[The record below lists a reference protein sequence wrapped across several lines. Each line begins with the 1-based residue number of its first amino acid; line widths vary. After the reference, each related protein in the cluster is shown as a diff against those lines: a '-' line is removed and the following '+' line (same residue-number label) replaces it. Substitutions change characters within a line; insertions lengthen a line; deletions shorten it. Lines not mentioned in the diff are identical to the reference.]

1 MDQTRSK
8 DELASA
14 VTHGA
19 GIIASVVGGA
29 VLITLAA
36 LSGSPWQVVGAAVF
50 AASLVL
56 LYSASTA
63 YHYAVGEVARRRLR
77 LLDHCAIYVLI
88 AGTYTPFTLTAL
100 RGSWGWTLFGIV
112 WGLAIAGIV
121 FKLFLI
127 GRFPRVSTAIYIGM
141 GWLIVLAAGPLARAL
156 DPATI
161 ALLVIGGLAYTG
173 GTAFYHS
180 RRIPYAHAVWHLF
193 VLSGSVCHAIA
204 VGIQI

>member
-1 MDQTRSK
+1 MDQGRSTE
-8 DELASA
+8 ELASA

-19 GIIASVVGGA
+19 GIIASIVGGA

-36 LSGSPWQVVGAAVF
+36 LSGSPWQITGAAVF
-50 AASLVL
+50 AVSLVL

-63 YHYAVGEVARRRLR
+63 YHFARGVVAKRRLR
-77 LLDHCAIYVLI
+77 TFDHCAIFILI

-112 WGLAIAGIV
+112 WGLALAGIV
-121 FKLFLI
+121 FKLFFI

-141 GWLIVLAAGPLARAL
+141 GWLIVLAAVPLARAL
-156 DPATI
+156 DPAVLT
-161 ALLVIGGLAYTG
+161 LLVIGGLAYTG

-180 RRIPYAHAVWHLF
+180 RRVPYAHAVWHLF
-193 VLSGSVCHAIA
+193 VLSGSVCHAVA
-204 VGIQI
+204 VGLQI